1 MRVLGYCG
9 GHNASEPPCA
19 ARPRMKKCA
28 EGLEAGGKVVR
39 RGRLNYAI
47 EGKKQEYF
55 LVWAFRF
62 FCSALCTGSKSFLKG
77 GGLVVIRG
85 DRGCKL
91 LGAISIVI

>member
-1 MRVLGYCG
+1 MGFQIINIESKQQWAQWAASVVCG
-9 GHNASEPPCA
+9 GT
-19 ARPRMKKCA
+19 
-28 EGLEAGGKVVR
+28 GAGGKVVR

-47 EGKKQEYF
+47 EGKEQEYF